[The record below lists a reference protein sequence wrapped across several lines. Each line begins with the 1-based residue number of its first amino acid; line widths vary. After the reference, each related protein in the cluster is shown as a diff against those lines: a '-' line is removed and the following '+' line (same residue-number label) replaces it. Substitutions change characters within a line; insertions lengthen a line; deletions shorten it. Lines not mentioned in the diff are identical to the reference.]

1 FPPRPKRDDAHGIS
15 RHRGGKEVCQP
26 LGPGEARVVGKAP
39 GVASTRAV
47 GPGEATGHEVTE
59 FVKEREVVE
68 FVRVYI
74 AVAEVSEPV
83 SGAVKGA
90 GVPDV
95 QPGPPLDRGPLVL
108 AAGRIIEDEARLDL
122 PHEVAAAP
130 QDVEDVERSG
140 TAVSVL
146 SLETRHH
153 LLPCLRV

>member
-1 FPPRPKRDDAHGIS
+1 
-15 RHRGGKEVCQP
+15 
-26 LGPGEARVVGKAP
+26 
-39 GVASTRAV
+39 STRAV

-74 AVAEVSEPV
+74 AVAEDSEQV

-95 QPGPPLDRGPLVL
+95 QPGPPLDRGPLVP

-122 PHEVAAAP
+122 PHEVGAAP

-153 LLPCLRV
+153 LLPCLRVKFVGLHGVFHSAGLGAHRPVRYLRPLILCQGAHVEAP